1 MSKGAGGQGNYGKR
15 KSSKNRPVRTRRAA
29 EHRCVAG
36 SGAGCVRGFGG
47 GRSPVREIAEKAGV
61 GVGTV
66 YRHFPQRSDL
76 IVAVF
81 RRQVDACA
89 DAAPVLAAKHKPGE
103 ALARWDAALRRLHR
117 NQTRPGDGP
126 VLGKPGLRHLA
137 RVLRRNDSSPLFEHC
152 STQRQR
158 RARCVPMLSHTTC
171 CAPSAASVCRPTAAA
186 PRLRGD
192 HDCSARQRVTLRC
205 WPIDE
210 QAFLVR
216 TIGSARGGRAVR
228 ARASHPAGRFGSAA
242 QTITPVS
249 SQSACL

>member
-15 KSSKNRPVRTRRAA
+15 KSSKNRPVRTDVRRNTDALLEAA
-29 EHRCVAG
+29 LAVFAA
-36 SGAGCVRGFGG
+36 SGVDA
-47 GRSPVREIAEKAGV
+47 PVREIAEKAGV

-103 ALARWDAALRRLHR
+103 ALRGGCSTTPTSSQPNAAWRRPCTR
-117 NQTRPGDGP
+117 ETRPTTP
-126 VLGKPGLRHLA
+126 CPRTS
-137 RVLRRNDSSPLFEHC
+137 RNDSSPLFEHC

-192 HDCSARQRVTLRC
+192 MIALLVNGLRY
-205 WPIDE
+205 
-210 QAFLVR
+210 
-216 TIGSARGGRAVR
+216 G
-228 ARASHPAGRFGSAA
+228 AGRSMNK
-242 QTITPVS
+242 PS
-249 SQSACL
+249 